1 MTIEVEKKSG
11 KAPHLALTHK
21 ELQNGSAN
29 GRNVSLLMKSDAC
42 VTPEVAE
49 LIEKLSGLKVEVS
62 VEKASFET
70 LRNGLKQK
78 LLESFGSRQNESAYW
93 LCVEDF
99 DQSHVV
105 FCVEDGIYYT
115 SYTLDENGY
124 VRSVGE
130 TATPVHQV
138 LLYKEEEGGVV
149 LSDSK
154 SIVEENVRGL
164 IIKSFN
170 SKEGDGNLV
179 KVLKSI
185 KEKEKTME
193 VEIQKAVSEATEVL
207 KAELEKANAVIAD
220 LEKSAREE
228 KDKARK
234 GSVSAVVADPDKA
247 EELFK
252 ATQVLDDSA
261 FEVVLKSLSEKLE
274 QVEESDL
281 FKRVSD
287 RVVVEKADEL
297 PYHAKILMNK
307 YNKQD

>member
-78 LLESFGSRQNESAYW
+78 LLESFGKRLNESAYW

-99 DQSHVV
+99 DESHVV
-105 FCVEDGIYYT
+105 FCVEGGIYYT

-130 TATPVHQV
+130 TAIPVHQV

-149 LSDSK
+149 LSDLMFPVCTGINRTYSRCIRSLCAFLDASK
-154 SIVEENVRGL
+154 NASTVPLKHPRVT
-164 IIKSFN
+164 S
-170 SKEGDGNLV
+170 S
-179 KVLKSI
+179 VLFLPLYTVSVPSSEPTI
-185 KEKEKTME
+185 DA
-193 VEIQKAVSEATEVL
+193 QK
-207 KAELEKANAVIAD
+207 I
-220 LEKSAREE
+220 R
-228 KDKARK
+228 
-234 GSVSAVVADPDKA
+234 P
-247 EELFK
+247 
-252 ATQVLDDSA
+252 
-261 FEVVLKSLSEKLE
+261 
-274 QVEESDL
+274 
-281 FKRVSD
+281 
-287 RVVVEKADEL
+287 L
-297 PYHAKILMNK
+297 PYTLASP
-307 YNKQD
+307 DT